1 MAGGDEDFG
10 RSRRPGAEDR
20 GWSRTGHVL
29 SGQMIKRS
37 GDTVCGLH
45 NAQEDEKREFLG
57 LTSKPR
63 LMVSLSLSSKPVS

>member
-1 MAGGDEDFG
+1 MVGGDEDFG

-20 GWSRTGHVL
+20 GWSRTGQVF

-45 NAQEDEKREFLG
+45 NAQGDEKRELLG
-57 LTSKPR
+57 LTSKSKLTVSPR
-63 LMVSLSLSSKPVS
+63 LSSKPVS